1 MKRAAP
7 KSMKFHVYV
16 RFVAVF
22 LPVLLVILAQNVYT
36 TSLIQSHAVELT
48 ANTLSLFDSQMSL
61 SLTYMDRSLLN
72 TNIDSL
78 YHSSVKNSRLF
89 PGPLTDEQ
97 LRTPMRTVL
106 NSYSFLDGVF
116 FSSADSDRVVTTSIV
131 YDDLK
136 KKREI
141 LNEVTEMVQ
150 RLEQR
155 SASQWR
161 FIEIDGNYYIIRIL
175 RLNDVYIGA
184 WMQPENLIAY
194 LVNAGKLTA
203 IEHLG
208 LVAPDGT
215 PLFSEYPSFAGA
227 YARLARKN
235 TPTDTL
241 VFSEGGVSYTAVL
254 TQLSTTPLSA
264 VAFMTTTG
272 IVRGLPALHLILIFL
287 SVFAMLL
294 MLLTLHRT
302 LQTMLQPTNEIV
314 AAMRNLGKGDFSI
327 RFQNKKTYAEY
338 QIIGNAFNDMVSEIQ
353 QLKIQAYEEKLHKE
367 KAELRFLQLQLTPH
381 FFINNLNVIYSL
393 AQVQDYAAIGDMVMA
408 LTDYFRYAMRPISQ
422 MVLLADEIQHV
433 NNYLAIQRMRYKN
446 RFAVEIDCPPEHAA
460 CSVPLFVLQT
470 FVENSLKYAFLGDNR
485 VLIHIAVSAD
495 ARLETLQIAIDDNG
509 PGFPE
514 AILSGNWEQL
524 ASSGHIGLDNL
535 QSRLKLLF
543 ADRAG
548 LSLSNRPEGGAHV
561 GITMPYIIG
570 GSYVPSSLG

>member
-1 MKRAAP
+1 
-7 KSMKFHVYV
+7 
-16 RFVAVF
+16 
-22 LPVLLVILAQNVYT
+22 
-36 TSLIQSHAVELT
+36 
-48 ANTLSLFDSQMSL
+48 
-61 SLTYMDRSLLN
+61 
-72 TNIDSL
+72 
-78 YHSSVKNSRLF
+78 
-89 PGPLTDEQ
+89 
-97 LRTPMRTVL
+97 
-106 NSYSFLDGVF
+106 
-116 FSSADSDRVVTTSIV
+116 
-131 YDDLK
+131 
-136 KKREI
+136 
-141 LNEVTEMVQ
+141 
-150 RLEQR
+150 
-155 SASQWR
+155 
-161 FIEIDGNYYIIRIL
+161 
-175 RLNDVYIGA
+175 
-184 WMQPENLIAY
+184 
-194 LVNAGKLTA
+194 
-203 IEHLG
+203 
-208 LVAPDGT
+208 
-215 PLFSEYPSFAGA
+215 A

-460 CSVPLFVLQT
+460 CSVPLFVMQT
-470 FVENSLKYAFLGDNR
+470 FVGNSLKYAFLGDNR

>member
-1 MKRAAP
+1 
-7 KSMKFHVYV
+7 
-16 RFVAVF
+16 
-22 LPVLLVILAQNVYT
+22 
-36 TSLIQSHAVELT
+36 
-48 ANTLSLFDSQMSL
+48 
-61 SLTYMDRSLLN
+61 
-72 TNIDSL
+72 
-78 YHSSVKNSRLF
+78 
-89 PGPLTDEQ
+89 
-97 LRTPMRTVL
+97 
-106 NSYSFLDGVF
+106 
-116 FSSADSDRVVTTSIV
+116 
-131 YDDLK
+131 
-136 KKREI
+136 
-141 LNEVTEMVQ
+141 
-150 RLEQR
+150 
-155 SASQWR
+155 
-161 FIEIDGNYYIIRIL
+161 
-175 RLNDVYIGA
+175 
-184 WMQPENLIAY
+184 
-194 LVNAGKLTA
+194 
-203 IEHLG
+203 
-208 LVAPDGT
+208 
-215 PLFSEYPSFAGA
+215 
-227 YARLARKN
+227 
-235 TPTDTL
+235 
-241 VFSEGGVSYTAVL
+241 
-254 TQLSTTPLSA
+254 
-264 VAFMTTTG
+264 
-272 IVRGLPALHLILIFL
+272 
-287 SVFAMLL
+287 
-294 MLLTLHRT
+294 
-302 LQTMLQPTNEIV
+302 
-314 AAMRNLGKGDFSI
+314 
-327 RFQNKKTYAEY
+327 
-338 QIIGNAFNDMVSEIQ
+338 MVSEIQ

-460 CSVPLFVLQT
+460 CSVPLFVMQT